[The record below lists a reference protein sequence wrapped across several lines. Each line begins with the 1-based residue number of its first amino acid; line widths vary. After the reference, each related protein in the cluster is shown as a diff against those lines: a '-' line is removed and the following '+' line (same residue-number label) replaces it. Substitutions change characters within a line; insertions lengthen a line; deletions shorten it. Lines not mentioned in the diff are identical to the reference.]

1 MRRDGEAGAG
11 IRRGPRRPAAFLLAV
26 LLGSGLL
33 VLGGPAAGSA
43 HAAGLCSGHKVRTLS
58 FATGRTVVYRSNGY
72 VCAVTYPRKSGARR
86 YMSVGV
92 QARGNRKVVDAGRFT
107 HHAGPVIVHAGH
119 RCVRVTG
126 AVGSRSVATGWIL
139 C

>member
-1 MRRDGEAGAG
+1 ML
-11 IRRGPRRPAAFLLAV
+11 AA

-33 VLGGPAAGSA
+33 VVGGPAVGSA
-43 HAAGLCSGHKVRTLS
+43 HAAVLCSGHKVRTLS
-58 FATGRTVVYRSNGY
+58 FATGRTVVYKNNGY
-72 VCAVTYPRKSGARR
+72 VCAVTYPERGGTRQ

-92 QARGNRKVVDAGRFT
+92 QARGNRAVVDAGRFT
-107 HHAGPVIVHAGH
+107 QRAGPVIVHAGH

-126 AVGSRSVATGWIL
+126 KVGSRSVSTGWIL

>member
-11 IRRGPRRPAAFLLAV
+11 IRRGPRRPAALALAA

-33 VLGGPAAGSA
+33 VVGGPAVGSA
-43 HAAGLCSGHKVRTLS
+43 QAAALCSGHKVRTLT
-58 FATGRTVVYRSNGY
+58 FATGRTVVYKGNGY
-72 VCAVTYPRKSGARR
+72 VCAVTYPKRGGTRQ

-92 QARGNRKVVDAGRFT
+92 QARGNRAVVDAGRFT
-107 HHAGPVIVHAGH
+107 HHAGPVTVHAGH

-126 AVGSRSVATGWIL
+126 KVGSKSVSTGWIL